1 MRDDRVHVGRV
12 NDARHDAERTARES
26 GHGGECQHVV
36 VPSRGREKG
45 DILQPESTGADPI

>member
-12 NDARHDAERTARES
+12 NDARQDAERTARES

-36 VPSRGREKG
+36 VPSRRQGRHPM
-45 DILQPESTGADPI
+45 QPESTGADPT